1 MSSCDRLDIVCE
13 HMFHIQEDM
22 EEELWSHCGHMKRI
36 GIRDLRDN
44 ATRYLAGDDVLAVE
58 RHGSLV
64 GYFVPVTPPQQRST
78 IDTAIDRLRREG
90 SPGRVVR
97 EQDGITYIVDPGWLT
112 SVHLTAFF
120 NEWPKRPSDE
130 AIDVLLRGS
139 YVVVVAMHGEDVV
152 GFAHAYSD
160 GRMFAYVPFV
170 EVHPDHRRR
179 GIGTDVMRVLL
190 SELDGLHGVD
200 LSCDPELVPF
210 YERVGLEPVVA
221 MIRRNN
227 DVL

>member
-1 MSSCDRLDIVCE
+1 ML
-13 HMFHIQEDM
+13 
-22 EEELWSHCGHMKRI
+22 KRI
-36 GIRDLRDN
+36 GIRQLRDN

-64 GYFVPVTPPQQRST
+64 GYFVPVAPAGPHST
-78 IDTAIDRLRREG
+78 IDAAVDRLKREAA
-90 SPGRVVR
+90 PGRVVR
-97 EQDGITYIVDPGWLT
+97 ERDGIVYVVDPGWLT
-112 SVHLTAFF
+112 SAQLTAFF
-120 NEWPKRPSDE
+120 NEWPRRPSNE

-139 YVVVVAMHGEDVV
+139 YVVVVAMSGDDVV

-160 GRMFAYVPFV
+160 GRMFAYIPFV
-170 EVHPDHRRR
+170 EVHPQHRHR
-179 GIGTDVMRVLL
+179 GIGTNVMEVLL
-190 SELDGLHGVD
+190 AELDALHGVD

-227 DVL
+227 AVL